1 MQFPTAKLLTTG
13 IFVVLGGGFNFGF
26 QLSIINPMGR
36 LLQQF
41 LVQSLE
47 RLFSIIFSPFYG

>member
-1 MQFPTAKLLTTG
+1 MQFPAAKLLITG

-26 QLSIINPMGR
+26 QVSIINPTGE

-47 RLFSIIFSPFYG
+47 RLCDFWSLDG